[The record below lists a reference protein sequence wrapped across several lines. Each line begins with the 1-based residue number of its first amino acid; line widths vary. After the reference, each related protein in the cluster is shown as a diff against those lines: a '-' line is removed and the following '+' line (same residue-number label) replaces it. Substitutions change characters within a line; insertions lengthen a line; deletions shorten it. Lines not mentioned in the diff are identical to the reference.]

1 MRVIQTAACAS
12 LLINM
17 LMLMVAQ
24 VSARK
29 QLLSASFGRCQAEC
43 VRSCQQ
49 APVVQDISSGLTAYE
64 SADFVG
70 ELLTGR

>member
-1 MRVIQTAACAS
+1 MRVIQTADCAS
-12 LLINM
+12 LLTIM

-49 APVVQDISSGLTAYE
+49 APVVQPISGLTSYQ
-64 SADFVG
+64 SADFIG
-70 ELLTGR
+70 QPLNGR